1 MTDTEKTPAPATPS
15 ASDEP
20 DPSDT
25 TDDSAENREQTLLEQ
40 MGGISGLIYSTVPVV
55 VFVLLNLIF
64 GLTVAI
70 WGALGAAL
78 AITVARVVRKEPL
91 QPAISGFLGVGIAAF
106 IAYRTGSAKGFF
118 LFGIWASLV
127 YGSVFLASVLVR
139 RPLVGMIWSFLN
151 GHGTAWRSDRKAM
164 FAYQIATLTWVAVFA
179 ARFIVQRWLY
189 NEDQTGW
196 LAVARLAMGYPLTA
210 IALVVTVW
218 AVTRAGHRV
227 RKLETDVAETD
238 REIEERLRAK
248 YAGKPEPE
256 GA

>member
-1 MTDTEKTPAPATPS
+1 MTDTEKTTA
-15 ASDEP
+15 
-20 DPSDT
+20 T
-25 TDDSAENREQTLLEQ
+25 TDTDPPGEPREQTLLEQ
-40 MGGISGLIYSTVPVV
+40 MGGISGLIYSSLPVI
-55 VFVLLNLIF
+55 VFVLLNALF
-64 GLTVAI
+64 GLSVAI
-70 WGALGAAL
+70 WGSLGSAAL
-78 AITVARVVRKEPL
+78 ITVVRVVRKEPL
-91 QPAISGFLGVGIAAF
+91 QPAISGFFGVGIAAF

-127 YGSVFLASVLVR
+127 YGSVFLVSMAVR
-139 RPLVGMIWSFLN
+139 RPLVGVIWSFLN
-151 GHGTAWRSDRKAM
+151 GHGMAWRSDRKAM
-164 FAYQIATLTWVAVFA
+164 FAYQMATLTWVAVFA

-196 LAVARLAMGYPLTA
+196 LAFARLAMGYPLTA

-227 RKLETDVAETD
+227 KKLTEDTEATD

-256 GA
+256 SA

>member
-1 MTDTEKTPAPATPS
+1 MTEPGKTTA
-15 ASDEP
+15 P
-20 DPSDT
+20 DPDT
-25 TDDSAENREQTLLEQ
+25 APESEKETEQEQTLLEQ
-40 MGGISGLIYSTVPVV
+40 MGGISGLIYSSVPVL
-55 VFVLLNLIF
+55 VFVLLNSLF

-70 WGALGAAL
+70 WGALGGAA
-78 AITVARVVRKEPL
+78 AITVLRIVRKEPL
-91 QPAISGFLGVGIAAF
+91 QPAISGFFGVGIAAF

-127 YGSVFLASVLVR
+127 YGSVFLVSILVR
-139 RPLVGMIWSFLN
+139 YPLVGVIWSFLN
-151 GHGTAWRSDRKAM
+151 GHGTAWRSDRKAV
-164 FAYQIATLTWVAVFA
+164 FAYNMATLTWVLVFA

-196 LAVARLAMGYPLTA
+196 LAFARLAMGHPLTA

-227 RKLETDVAETD
+227 KKIVADTEAEE

-248 YAGKPEPE
+248 YSGKPEPE

>member
-1 MTDTEKTPAPATPS
+1 MTEPGKTTAPDSGAAP
-15 ASDEP
+15 E
-20 DPSDT
+20 
-25 TDDSAENREQTLLEQ
+25 SAEEQKEQTLLEQ
-40 MGGISGLIYSTVPVV
+40 MGGISGLIYSSVPVL
-55 VFVLLNLIF
+55 VFVLLNSLF

-70 WGALGAAL
+70 WGSLGAAA
-78 AITVARVVRKEPL
+78 AITVLRVVRKEPL
-91 QPAISGFLGVGIAAF
+91 QPAISGFFGVGIAAF

-127 YGSVFLASVLVR
+127 YGSVFLASILVR
-139 RPLVGMIWSFLN
+139 YPLVGVIWSFLN
-151 GHGTAWRSDRKAM
+151 GHGMAWRSDRKAM
-164 FAYQIATLTWVAVFA
+164 LAYNLATLTWVLVFA

-189 NEDQTGW
+189 DEDQTGW
-196 LAVARLAMGYPLTA
+196 LAFARLAMGYPLTA

-227 RKLETDVAETD
+227 KKIEADAEESD

-248 YAGKPEPE
+248 YSGKPEPE